1 MNDQLVNLSVDLR
14 KDVVLV
20 DAIAQVAIQTNRS
33 IESVVRVALRN
44 YLASR
49 QEDQDTDI

>member
-1 MNDQLVNLSVDLR
+1 MNEQLVDMSVDLR
-14 KDVVLV
+14 KDTVLI
-20 DAIAQVAIQTNRS
+20 DAIAQVAIKTNRS

-49 QEDQDTDI
+49 EEEEGSDV

>member
-1 MNDQLVNLSVDLR
+1 MNDQLVDMSVDLR
-14 KDVVLV
+14 KDTVLI
-20 DAIAQVAIQTNRS
+20 DAIAQVAIKTNRS
-33 IESVVRVALRN
+33 MESVVRVALRN